1 MDSSNEDQ
9 AKTTWVGEKKKDGN
23 LEGWRGIVIYF
34 VVFLLGGLELSIYLF
49 HQIQILSANR
59 ILDLKSVNIQLLNSS
74 LALELKLKLWKLW

>member
-74 LALELKLKLWKLW
+74 GGGIPLWLWS